1 MRERRCISKGTSG
14 PENEL
19 IRFVSDPD
27 GNVVVDIAAKLPG
40 RGAWV
45 SAERKMLEVAISKGK
60 LARALNGA
68 NVPADLVAST
78 EEMLARRALSL
89 LGLARKGGALS
100 TGMDAVRL
108 ALKAGRPAWRIE
120 AADGADDGRGKLD
133 RLAKAAWGDIPVA
146 GCFSAAE
153 IGQAVGR
160 DSVVH
165 AVLAKGSQA
174 RAFGE
179 VMHRLSGFRII
190 DPKATAGESG

>member
-1 MRERRCISKGTSG
+1 MRERRCISKGKSE
-14 PENEL
+14 PESEL

-27 GNVVVDIAAKLPG
+27 GDVVVDIAAKLPG

-45 SAERKMLEVAISKGK
+45 SAERKLLELAISKGK

-68 NVPADLVAST
+68 KVPADLIETV
-78 EEMLARRALSL
+78 EGMLVQRALSL

-100 TGMDAVRL
+100 TGMDAVRI

-146 GCFSAAE
+146 GCFSAEE

-165 AVLAKGSQA
+165 AVLAKGSQS

-179 VMHRLSGFRII
+179 VIHRLSGFRII